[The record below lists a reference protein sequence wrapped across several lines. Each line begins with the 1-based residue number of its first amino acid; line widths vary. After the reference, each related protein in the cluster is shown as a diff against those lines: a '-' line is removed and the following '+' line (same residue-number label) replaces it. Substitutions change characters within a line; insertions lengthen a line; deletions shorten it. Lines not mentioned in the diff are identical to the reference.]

1 MVMHNQ
7 SIDISEELK
16 QLNNELSQMGY
27 SDHCVHAG
35 PVIRQEAE
43 YRFVEIGVRRKILK
57 RLMTFLRKIDIKCN
71 SVYIEKK
78 HLEDEVTAAGKLS
91 KQIANFIR
99 QNYNFFFSF
108 DLVKVYYDNGQI
120 EVNKI
125 LASVFHTLLDNVEF
139 RKVLPSEYRLFQ
151 VADLVC
157 TLKLAELK
165 MNQRHLSKSETNF
178 FTDER
183 TLIKN
188 YIKPL
193 EKKRL

>member
-120 EVNKI
+120 KVNKI

-165 MNQRHLSKSETNF
+165 MNQHHLSKSETNF

-183 TLIKN
+183 TLKKN

>member
-1 MVMHNQ
+1 MHNQ

-78 HLEDEVTAAGKLS
+78 HLEDEVTLLENS
-91 KQIANFIR
+91 
-99 QNYNFFFSF
+99 
-108 DLVKVYYDNGQI
+108 
-120 EVNKI
+120 VNKLQI
-125 LASVFHTLLDNVEF
+125 SSAKIITSFSLLIW
-139 RKVLPSEYRLFQ
+139 
-151 VADLVC
+151 
-157 TLKLAELK
+157 
-165 MNQRHLSKSETNF
+165 SKSTMI
-178 FTDER
+178 TVKLR
-183 TLIKN
+183 
-188 YIKPL
+188 
-193 EKKRL
+193 

>member
-91 KQIANFIR
+91 KQIAR
-99 QNYNFFFSF
+99 
-108 DLVKVYYDNGQI
+108 
-120 EVNKI
+120 
-125 LASVFHTLLDNVEF
+125 
-139 RKVLPSEYRLFQ
+139 
-151 VADLVC
+151 
-157 TLKLAELK
+157 
-165 MNQRHLSKSETNF
+165 
-178 FTDER
+178 
-183 TLIKN
+183 
-188 YIKPL
+188 
-193 EKKRL
+193 